1 MAQVLFVLSSD
12 MYVRNYVRT
21 GVINSLRTEHS
32 VKIIADSGLALLS
45 EVEGEGGYLGSFEI
59 DKKIE
64 RRRELF
70 FSVLMWRF
78 RQRSPTFFYRW
89 LRMANWG
96 LVRTDSGLVAL
107 LTSFARWVLGLL
119 LSPKPLITAFLGSP
133 GIFSLSSRVLNRPK
147 QVSAHIVELLADHHF
162 DVIVFPSAA
171 FEPVIPDLI
180 RFGRAKDIKTL
191 TLIDNW
197 DNLTSKTVYWDK
209 PDHIAVWGEQA
220 KLQAREIHSF
230 IEKQIHLVGT
240 PRFDAYFAN
249 RKDSET
255 LSPYPFPYILF
266 VGSAMPFDELGA
278 LHSMEKILADN
289 PEVPDELKVVY
300 RPHPWQQKRKVSAT
314 FNAADFQRTVLDE
327 QISTAYASGIKQEST
342 NRAFQPDL
350 SYYPTLLSHARAVV
364 GPLTTMLFEA
374 ALCLRPVLALS
385 YPDGHHFTTNRRYLT
400 HFEGLEAIPGFAFC
414 DTKEQ
419 LEAGLSQVLRTQNI
433 TPSDSDAITSHYL
446 YQGDGTYDQRLR
458 RLLRNIV
465 DS

>member
-1 MAQVLFVLSSD
+1 VANLLFVLSSD

-21 GVINSLRTEHS
+21 GVIDSLRTENS
-32 VKIIADSGLALLS
+32 VTIIADSRLTLLS
-45 EVEGEGGYLGSFEI
+45 EVECEEGYLGSFAL
-59 DKKIE
+59 DRKIE

-70 FSVLMWRF
+70 FTVLMWRF
-78 RQRSPTFFYRW
+78 RKRSPTFFYRW

-96 LVRTDSGLVAL
+96 LVRTDSGPIAF
-107 LTSFARWVLGLL
+107 LTSFARWAAGLAL
-119 LSPKPLITAFLGSP
+119 RPRPLVTALLGSK
-133 GIFSLSSRVLNRPK
+133 GMFALSSRVLRRPHK
-147 QVSAHIVELLADHHF
+147 VSAQIVELLTDRHF

-180 RFGRAKDIKTL
+180 RFGRSQNITTL

-220 KLQAREIHSF
+220 KRQAQEIHAF
-230 IEKQIHLVGT
+230 DEKQIHLVGT
-240 PRFDAYFAN
+240 PRFDSYFAH
-249 RKDSET
+249 RQDSET

-278 LHSMEKILADN
+278 LHSLEKLLVNN
-289 PEVPDELKVVY
+289 PQVPEELTVVY
-300 RPHPWQQKRKVSAT
+300 RPHPWQQKRKVPAT
-314 FNAADFQRTVLDE
+314 FFTADFHRTVLDQ
-327 QISTAYASGIKQEST
+327 QISEAYASGVKQEST

-350 SYYPTLLSHARAVV
+350 SYYPSLLSHARAVV

-400 HFEGLEAIPGFAFC
+400 HFEGLEAIPGFEFC

-419 LEAGLSQVLRTQNI
+419 LETGLSQVLRVRDI
-433 TPSDSDAITSHYL
+433 SPSDSDAATSHYL
-446 YQGDGTYDQRLR
+446 YQGNGTYGERIR
-458 RLLRNIV
+458 RLLDKIV
-465 DS
+465 AP